1 MLNLKTKLMSV
12 LLSAFGS
19 AGLYCFILQVLI
31 AIASRDT
38 DETPIERAVSAFG
51 GLTCLVLCIAI
62 TALYIGYRIKKRY
75 KKGIVTDILVAIL
88 LFVPFFFMWNELHG
102 VVEQWHWLRDFIDAM
117 IS

>member
-1 MLNLKTKLMSV
+1 MLKLKTKLMSV

-19 AGLYCFILQVLI
+19 AGLYCFILCVFTI
-31 AIASRDT
+31 GTR
-38 DETPIERAVSAFG
+38 ETYYNPIENHASFFG
-51 GLTCLVLCIAI
+51 GLICLVLCIAI
-62 TALYIGYRIKKRY
+62 TALYIVFRIKKSH
-75 KKGIVTDILVAIL
+75 KKGIVTDILVVIL